1 MSDFYADRVAEGT
14 ATTGTGTL
22 TLDNVAPAGYRTLV
36 TGGAVS
42 TNTLTYLTKLGS
54 VWEISRGTF
63 TSPATLTRTLL
74 SSSTGALINWGVG
87 SKVVSVILDAS
98 AIADALNVG
107 IAEIPGLQGALDG
120 KVDDA
125 QVLTD
130 VPAGAVFT
138 DTVYTHPN
146 HTGDVTSTGDGAT
159 VIAPNAVTN
168 TKAADVPTS
177 TIKGRVTAATGD
189 PEDLTASQAR
199 TVLGLA
205 TTDSPT
211 FTAVTLTDG
220 QVVFPATQVP
230 SANANTL
237 DDYEKGT
244 WTPVIT
250 FTTPGDL
257 SVTHST
263 QIGNYVKIGD
273 AIDISCEIQTSVFT
287 HTTASGE
294 LVVNGVPFT
303 SGYTVESTL
312 QFQGITKASYTQFAL
327 QWAAATASLR
337 GRASGSGQTLAA
349 FTAADMPTGGTVRLF
364 AALSNSV

>member
-1 MSDFYADRVAEGT
+1 MAEGLISDFVEENT
-14 ATTGTGTL
+14 ATTGNGLTL
-22 TLDNVAPAGYRTLV
+22 TLTAKTGFARFSDVWAAGTSVRYTIRNGNNAEHGIGTVQAGNTLDRTTPVVTLV
-36 TGGAVS
+36 AGVYD
-42 TNTLTYLTKLGS
+42 N
-54 VWEISRGTF
+54 
-63 TSPATLTRTLL
+63 TSPVRITLSG
-74 SSSTGALINWGVG
+74 SS
-87 SKVVSVILDAS
+87 VVSCAPS
-98 AIADALNVG
+98 AD
-107 IAEIPGLQGALDG
+107 
-120 KVDDA
+120 
-125 QVLTD
+125 
-130 VPAGAVFT
+130 
-138 DTVYTHPN
+138 Y
-146 HTGDVTSTGDGAT
+146 
-159 VIAPNAVTN
+159 
-168 TKAADVPTS
+168 
-177 TIKGRVTAATGD
+177 
-189 PEDLTASQAR
+189 
-199 TVLGLA
+199 LA
-205 TTDSPT
+205 YVASPT

-327 QWAAATASLR
+327 QWTAATASLR
-337 GRASGSGQTLAA
+337 GRASGSGQTLVA

-364 AALSNSV
+364 AALSSSV